1 MPVRETTSPPEGYVE
16 IGTTRGIT
24 TEALHDDV
32 ISLVSSELNNN
43 ISSPSDPPA
52 ETPVLLGGGSYKT
65 GGGAGVWSSQMY
77 DDKSF
82 DSNEVGFRC
91 VIPLREENY
100 FEKQYGR
107 NVPNFAAP

>member
-1 MPVRETTSPPEGYVE
+1 MPVRETTSLSPPEGYVE

-32 ISLVSSELNNN
+32 ISLVSSELNEKVAAA
-43 ISSPSDPPA
+43 SPI
-52 ETPVLLGGGSYKT
+52 LLGGGSYKT

-77 DDKSF
+77 NDANFNSE
-82 DSNEVGFRC
+82 EVGFRC

-107 NVPNFAAP
+107 NVPNFPAP